1 MAVSTQQ
8 VTALDAAYRQ
18 QQVANQAAT
27 ALAVVRLWA
36 SVRHDFLTIDAPI
49 WLDRAAPIVLR
60 GFERSARI
68 GESYYSTLRHL
79 RAPDAKPF
87 VMSRI
92 EPPPLAQIRTSLWVT
107 GVVGAQERMNKLT
120 RLPSVPDR
128 SPSVTIDLSSFLTRQ
143 QNVMR
148 AGTEAAIR
156 EAMNTSGAA
165 AGAAAVRHAG
175 NGGRTQ
181 VKEAAK
187 ADVRAKGYVRIT
199 SGKPCYFCAALASRG
214 GVYESE
220 SFDMSDPRFEGP
232 GTAKVHDSCVCTLR
246 ALFSENPAEVPEL
259 NQHFTKMWG
268 QRGDGDPML
277 AFRQLYENRERAA

>member
-8 VTALDAAYRQ
+8 VTLLDEAYRR
-18 QQVANQAAT
+18 QQVANQAAI
-27 ALAVVRLWA
+27 ALAVVRLWS
-36 SVRHDFLTIDAPI
+36 SVRHDFLTVDAPI

-60 GFERSARI
+60 GFERSALI
-68 GESYYSTLRHL
+68 GQTYYNTLRHL
-79 RAPDAKPF
+79 RVPDAKPF
-87 VMSRI
+87 EMPRI
-92 EPPPLAQIRTSLWVT
+92 EAPPLAQIRTSLWVT
-107 GVVGAQERMNKLT
+107 GVVGAQERMRKIT
-120 RLPSVPDR
+120 HLPSEPAR
-128 SPSVTIDLSSFLTRQ
+128 SPSVTIDLSTFLARQ

-148 AGTEAAIR
+148 AGSEQAIR
-156 EAMNTSGAA
+156 DAMNTSGAA
-165 AGAAAVRHAG
+165 AGAAAVRHTG

-187 ADVRAKGYVRIT
+187 VDVKAKGYVRVT

-214 GVYESE
+214 AVYDGE

-246 ALFSENPAEVPEL
+246 AVFSTNPAEVPEL
-259 NQHFTKMWG
+259 NQYFTKLWS